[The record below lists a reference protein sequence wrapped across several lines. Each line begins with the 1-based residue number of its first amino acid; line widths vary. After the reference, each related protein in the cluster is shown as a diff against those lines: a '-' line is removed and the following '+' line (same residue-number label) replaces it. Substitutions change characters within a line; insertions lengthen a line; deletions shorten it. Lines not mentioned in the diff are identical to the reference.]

1 MHRRAFLAL
10 SVTAAAG
17 GCTGNGGSGGES
29 ESYNDDWFENVG
41 NYDGEVDM
49 TGESTTSVTVGGGSD
64 DLAFVPAAIRVSTG
78 TTVVWEWTGNGG
90 RHNVVDDEGEFESEY
105 HEDGNATFE
114 YTFDSPGVYQYYC
127 DPHRELGMKGGVRVE
142 ANDE

>member
-1 MHRRAFLAL
+1 MYRRAFLGL
-10 SVTAAAG
+10 TVTAAVG
-17 GCTGNGGSGGES
+17 GCIGNGGSDGET
-29 ESYNDDWFENVG
+29 ESYDDDWFENVA

-90 RHNVVDDEGEFESEY
+90 RHNVVDDGGEFESEY
-105 HEDGNATFE
+105 YEEGNATFE
-114 YTFDSPGVYQYYC
+114 YTFDSTGVYQYYC
-127 DPHRELGMKGGVRVE
+127 DPHRELGMKGGVRVVE
-142 ANDE
+142 KEQ